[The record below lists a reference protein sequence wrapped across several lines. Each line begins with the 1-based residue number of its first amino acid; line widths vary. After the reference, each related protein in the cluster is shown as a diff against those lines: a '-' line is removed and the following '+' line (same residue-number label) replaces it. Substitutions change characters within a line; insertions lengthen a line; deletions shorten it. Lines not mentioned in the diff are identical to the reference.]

1 MTNLEIA
8 RAYLRSLET
17 RDGTTLSYYAD
28 DAVQTEYPNRVVPAG
43 ATRDLAGLRQANER
57 GSQVV
62 TDERYDVVSAVA
74 QDDRVAL
81 QVEWSA
87 RLNVALGALAAGDRM
102 RAHFG
107 LFMTFRDGKI
117 ITQHNYDCFE
127 PF

>member
-1 MTNLEIA
+1 MTNTETA

-28 DAVQTEYPNRVVPAG
+28 DAVQTEWPNRLVVNG
-43 ATRDLAGLRQANER
+43 ATRDLAGLREAGER
-57 GSQVV
+57 GKHAVS
-62 TDERYDVVSAVA
+62 DERYEVVTTVE
-74 QDDRVAL
+74 QGDRVAL

-87 RLNVALGALAAGDRM
+87 TLNVPFGKLVAGDRM

-107 LFMTFRDGKI
+107 LFMKFAAGKI
-117 ITQHNYDCFE
+117 VSQHNYDCFE